1 MSETVDS
8 FFLPD
13 MSCYIADGNLSV
25 LLGSFQFTLRKK
37 NKTDQAISF
46 VVVIIRTVVPNC
58 TIIIVVDIIKF
69 L

>member
-37 NKTDQAISF
+37 KPDQAISF